1 METSNFLT
9 CRKENRPVQEIEFE
23 NKSLIDAEEK
33 QTVALAVVENS
44 MRIEKKFLIVDGLES
59 SANC

>member
-1 METSNFLT
+1 MVETSHFLT

-33 QTVALAVVENS
+33 QTVALDVVENS
-44 MRIEKKFLIVDGLES
+44 MRIEEVFDCRRFGKFS
-59 SANC
+59 